1 MAMVIERKNISDFEK
16 VGKMRIRSSV
26 MLNRISMITNDF
38 FVNHSRS
45 ITDQEWSQLMD
56 KIVDIVNTQRP

>member
-1 MAMVIERKNISDFEK
+1 MITERRSISEFEK
-16 VGKMRIRSSV
+16 VGKMRLRSSV
-26 MLNRISMITNDF
+26 LVNKISMVTNDF

-56 KIVDIVNTQRP
+56 KIVDIVNNQRS

>member
-1 MAMVIERKNISDFEK
+1 MVTERKGISEFEK

-26 MLNRISMITNDF
+26 LLSKITTVTDNF
-38 FVNHSRS
+38 FVNHSRC

>member
-1 MAMVIERKNISDFEK
+1 MVTERKIISEFEK

-26 MLNRISMITNDF
+26 LLNKISMATNDF

-56 KIVDIVNTQRP
+56 KIVDIVNTHRP

>member
-1 MAMVIERKNISDFEK
+1 MVTEGKSISEFEK
-16 VGKMRIRSSV
+16 IGKMRIRSSV
-26 MLNRISMITNDF
+26 LLNKISMVTNDF

>member
-1 MAMVIERKNISDFEK
+1 MVIESKSISDFEK

-26 MLNRISMITNDF
+26 LLNRISMVTNDF

-56 KIVDIVNTQRP
+56 KIVDIVNTHRP

>member
-1 MAMVIERKNISDFEK
+1 MVTERKSISDFEK

-26 MLNRISMITNDF
+26 LLSKITTVTDNF

-45 ITDQEWSQLMD
+45 ITDLEWSQLMD
-56 KIVDIVNTQRP
+56 KIVDIVNTQRS

>member
-1 MAMVIERKNISDFEK
+1 MVTERKGISEFEK

-26 MLNRISMITNDF
+26 MLYKISSVTNDF

-56 KIVDIVNTQRP
+56 KIVDIVNTQRS

>member
-1 MAMVIERKNISDFEK
+1 MVTERKSISDFEK
-16 VGKMRIRSSV
+16 VGKMRLRSSV
-26 MLNRISMITNDF
+26 MLNRITMVTNDF

-56 KIVDIVNTQRP
+56 KIVDIVKTQRS

>member
-1 MAMVIERKNISDFEK
+1 MLTDVKRISDSEK
-16 VGKMRIRSSV
+16 VGRMRLRSAV
-26 MLNRISMITNDF
+26 LINQISTVTDNF

-56 KIVDIVNTQRP
+56 KIVDIVNTLRS

>member
-1 MAMVIERKNISDFEK
+1 MVAERKSISDFEK

-26 MLNRISMITNDF
+26 LVNRISMVTNDF

-56 KIVDIVNTQRP
+56 KIVDIVNTQRL

>member
-1 MAMVIERKNISDFEK
+1 MVIERKNISDFEK

>member
-1 MAMVIERKNISDFEK
+1 
-16 VGKMRIRSSV
+16 MRIRSSV
-26 MLNRISMITNDF
+26 MLNKISTVTNDF

-45 ITDQEWSQLMD
+45 ITDQEWSKLMD

>member
-1 MAMVIERKNISDFEK
+1 MVTERKVISEFEK

-26 MLNRISMITNDF
+26 LLSKISTVTNDF
-38 FVNHSRS
+38 FVNHSRN

>member
-1 MAMVIERKNISDFEK
+1 MVTERKSISDFEK

-26 MLNRISMITNDF
+26 LLNRISTVTNDF

>member
-1 MAMVIERKNISDFEK
+1 MVTERKSISDFEK

-26 MLNRISMITNDF
+26 MLNKISMVTNDF

-45 ITDQEWSQLMD
+45 ITDQEWSNLMD

>member
-1 MAMVIERKNISDFEK
+1 MVAEKKSISDFEK

-26 MLNRISMITNDF
+26 LQNRISTVTDNF

-56 KIVDIVNTQRP
+56 KIVDIVNTQRL

>member
-1 MAMVIERKNISDFEK
+1 MVIERKSISDFEK

-26 MLNRISMITNDF
+26 MLNKISTVTNDF

-45 ITDQEWSQLMD
+45 ITDQEWSKLMD

>member
-1 MAMVIERKNISDFEK
+1 MLTERKSISEFEK
-16 VGKMRIRSSV
+16 IGKMRIRSSV
-26 MLNRISMITNDF
+26 LLNKISTVTDDF

>member
-1 MAMVIERKNISDFEK
+1 MVTEKKNISDFEK

-26 MLNRISMITNDF
+26 LLNRISTVTDDF

-56 KIVDIVNTQRP
+56 KIVDIVNTQRS

>member
-1 MAMVIERKNISDFEK
+1 MVTERKSISDFEK
-16 VGKMRIRSSV
+16 VGKMRLRSSV
-26 MLNRISMITNDF
+26 LLNRITMVTNDF

-56 KIVDIVNTQRP
+56 KIVDIVNTQRS